1 VKTRIIQ
8 TRFWQDTFI
17 DTLDYKAKLLF
28 IYLLSNYRVELTGAY
43 ELPISHMALETGLP
57 ISDVET
63 ALTAIST
70 KVGYIQG
77 YVIIFNHKKY
87 QDYSKGNENQQR
99 AFARELDNLP
109 DLVEEALN
117 RDFQLVDNQL
127 PTSYPSS
134 SQLDINK
141 KTEIRNKKTEI
152 RKEQEFSK
160 KYFKE
165 NWGQI
170 LAECK
175 TEFSSNSL
183 YEDKDF
189 DRVMQEFL
197 EGIEIKDYR
206 YKNYRLAYLKWLRN
220 SNHTVN
226 QRLIGTKTK
235 LAIN

>member
-1 VKTRIIQ
+1 MKTRIIQ

-17 DTLDYKAKLLF
+17 DTLDHKAKLLF

-57 ISDVET
+57 ITDVET
-63 ALTAIST
+63 ALTAISA
-70 KVGYIQG
+70 KIGYIHG

-109 DLVEEALN
+109 DLVQEALN
-117 RDFQLVDNQL
+117 RGFQLVDNQL
-127 PTSYPSS
+127 PTSYISS

-165 NWGQI
+165 NWEQI

-175 TEFSSNSL
+175 VEFSDNPL

-197 EGIEIKDYR
+197 EGTEIKDYK